1 MAPRA
6 NKPSLKP
13 YNFGMANQATYDDAN
28 LCLRLFELRREETMR
43 KARQWF
49 GTFSA
54 TTLEEVQKVAP
65 PGSQENAYFRM
76 VVSYWDMAASFVT
89 AGVLNEEL
97 FLQTNPELLFVWEKV
112 RGLIEAYR
120 AANKNPGWLG
130 SLETLGNAA
139 IKRMPAEAY
148 RNYSAMVRGLAAARP
163 A

>member
-1 MAPRA
+1 
-6 NKPSLKP
+6 LKP

-54 TTLEEVQKVAP
+54 TSLEEVQKLAP

-76 VVSYWDMAASFVT
+76 VLSYWDMAASFVT

-97 FLQTNPELLFVWEKV
+97 FLQTNGEILFVWEKF
-112 RGLIEAYR
+112 RGLVEEYR
-120 AANKNPGWLG
+120 TANKNPGWMR

-139 IKRMPAEAY
+139 IKRMPSEAY
-148 RNYSAMVRGLAAARP
+148 QNYSAMIRGMAAARQ